1 MFEKGTARNTSKNF
15 SLARLKSLISVKKAG
30 YILKA
35 ANGKES
41 EASKI
46 SRQIGELEEFFGK
59 VSLRK
64 KDGKLK
70 GLSPEGEEL
79 ATIAEHFL
87 TSMEAFQEK
96 VDNIPPK
103 IEIGAGE
110 TFLCSILLPNFK
122 NLQKSADGIRIN
134 LCNMRSSD
142 LPRALDSGEVDLII
156 VSENRLGKNTKKLS
170 LGKLEYK
177 LYAPM
182 NWENL
187 SKYRSSPL
195 EMICNEPYASL
206 SGSGHRRTSLEDLV
220 LKKTGKKPNYELEC
234 SSHLE
239 VLEAVKSRCF
249 CGVLP
254 SFIANDLSLK
264 DYKPYSDKELAN
276 LHGKLVIAWKQET
289 FHYKPEI
296 KTVAKE
302 IQNIFKKA
310 VVPKK

>member
-1 MFEKGTARNTSKNF
+1 
-15 SLARLKSLISVKKAG
+15 
-30 YILKA
+30 
-35 ANGKES
+35 
-41 EASKI
+41 
-46 SRQIGELEEFFGK
+46 
-59 VSLRK
+59 
-64 KDGKLK
+64 
-70 GLSPEGEEL
+70 
-79 ATIAEHFL
+79 
-87 TSMEAFQEK
+87 MEAFQEK
-96 VDNIPPK
+96 VDKIPPK

-122 NLQKSADGIRIN
+122 NLQKSAEGIRIN

-142 LPRALDSGEVDLII
+142 LPSALDSGEVDLII

-220 LKKTGKKPNYELEC
+220 LKKTGKKPNYEL
-234 SSHLE
+234 
-239 VLEAVKSRCF
+239 
-249 CGVLP
+249 
-254 SFIANDLSLK
+254 
-264 DYKPYSDKELAN
+264 AN
-276 LHGKLVIAWKQET
+276 LHGKLVIARKQET

-310 VVPKK
+310 IVPKK